1 MFHTGVFL
9 CCLYLIHQY
18 RSFSYL
24 GQTAVTLYFL
34 YVCLC
39 QRCISNSDKTYK
51 IAFVRSSGSSGGF
64 AVCLFICVIKS
75 QAQQGKWK
83 PYSPD
88 KMICWFDMSSGPHKI
103 HTTPTCL
110 QAVAKLAATLGY
122 TATRICQYSDF
133 DKVTSLFTARRRVT
147 AARMQ
152 VSSLM
157 NGLKVK

>member
-9 CCLYLIHQY
+9 SCLYLIHQY
-18 RSFSYL
+18 RSFSYS
-24 GQTAVTLYFL
+24 GQTAFTLYFL

-39 QRCISNSDKTYK
+39 QCCISNTDKTYK
-51 IAFVRSSGSSGGF
+51 IAFVRSSGSSRGF

-88 KMICWFDMSSGPHKI
+88 KMICWFDISSGPHKI

-122 TATRICQYSDF
+122 TVTRKSASIQISTRSRHFLQHGGELLLRGCRSAHSWMAW
-133 DKVTSLFTARRRVT
+133 K
-147 AARMQ
+147 
-152 VSSLM
+152 
-157 NGLKVK
+157 